1 MTKRERLY
9 EEFFPKIGEYAQQ
22 ITSKTCFEYDD
33 VYQELALTFLKCMRE
48 FIIDENKS
56 FYRNKK
62 TFINYLHNAFVNQ
75 VGNLWYNHFID
86 SGTCYEKRK
95 LIEELRYKRN
105 FSSVSD
111 IFFEMEGRKVAFD
124 FEAVERIEDNFSIE
138 EHVMRSVIPDIET
151 IIDLVMEN
159 VHFQFPGQTRYILL
173 SYFRDEKNTVEIAN
187 ENGISKQAIHGMI
200 SRFCEKARKNETV
213 MESLLSFC

>member
-1 MTKRERLY
+1 MTKRECLY
-9 EEFFPKIGEYAQQ
+9 EEFFPKIDEYAYL
-22 ITSKTCFEYDD
+22 ITSKTCFEYND
-33 VYQELALTFLKCMRE
+33 VYQELALAFLKCIQD
-48 FIIDENKS
+48 FIIDESKS
-56 FYRNKK
+56 FAKNKK
-62 TFINYLHNAFVNQ
+62 TFGNYLHNAFINQ
-75 VGNLWYNHFID
+75 VGNLWYNHFVD
-86 SGTCYEKRK
+86 SATSYEKRE
-95 LIEELRYKRN
+95 LIEELRYKKR

-111 IFFEMEGRKVAFD
+111 IFFEMEERKVAFD
-124 FEAVERIEDNFSIE
+124 FEAVERIKDNFSIE
-138 EHVMRSVIPDIET
+138 EHVMRSIIPDIET

-159 VHFQFPGQTRYILL
+159 VHFQLPGQTRYILL